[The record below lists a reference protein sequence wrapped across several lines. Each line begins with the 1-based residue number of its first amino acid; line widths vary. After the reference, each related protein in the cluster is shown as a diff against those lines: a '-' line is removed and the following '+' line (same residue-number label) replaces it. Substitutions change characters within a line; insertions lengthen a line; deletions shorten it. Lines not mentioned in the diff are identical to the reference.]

1 MYYQMGKKPK
11 SKFPHEVIESSI
23 QDQKDLPVFVR
34 DSMVE
39 GLGIEEEDIL
49 EITEEDLNYD
59 D

>member
-1 MYYQMGKKPK
+1 MERKKNPK
-11 SKFPHEVIESSI
+11 TKFPHEVIETSI

-39 GLGIEEEDIL
+39 SLGIEEEDIL
-49 EITEEDLNYD
+49 EISEEDLD

>member
-1 MYYQMGKKPK
+1 MYYQMGKKSK